1 MKKQRKDY
9 IADLLRYGVEAEI
22 LVPTIVIDGKT
33 IDSDNFKIFKES
45 LEILQEDEQLII
57 EITELEDDLTSIN
70 ISLKPTNSESSDEQL

>member
-45 LEILQEDEQLII
+45 LEILQEDEQLVI
-57 EITELEDDLTSIN
+57 EISELEDDLTSIN